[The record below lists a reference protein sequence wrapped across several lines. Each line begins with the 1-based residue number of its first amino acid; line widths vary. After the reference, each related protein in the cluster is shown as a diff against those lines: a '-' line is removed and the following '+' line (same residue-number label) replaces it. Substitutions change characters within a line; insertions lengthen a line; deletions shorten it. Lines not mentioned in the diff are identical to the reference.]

1 MARAKGF
8 SLWLMPSGDLCEALA
23 HTILRLSRI
32 YQTPAF
38 EPHVTLLGELTEPE
52 AEVLS
57 KTQHLA
63 SLIRPCEIRLSRAD
77 YLSDY
82 FRCLFLRVEE
92 TKPVMEANLK
102 ARKVFNR
109 YRDPKYMPHLSLMY
123 GSLGPG
129 VKETI
134 VPRVGDYFE
143 KRFEVRSIV
152 FISLQNLNTQ
162 RPAIVVTSNSL
173 RLIYSIHSIA
183 ERNSCST
190 L

>member
-8 SLWLMPSGDLCEALA
+8 SLWLMPSGDLYEALA
-23 HTILRLSRI
+23 HTILRLSRV

-52 AEVLS
+52 TEVLS

-92 TKPVMEANLK
+92 TEPVMAELVADLRRMIEETRAAVAATVNAGLTMLYWQIGRRIGQEILK
-102 ARKVFNR
+102 GERAEYGKEIVAT
-109 YRDPKYMPHLSLMY
+109 LS
-123 GSLGPG
+123 
-129 VKETI
+129 
-134 VPRVGDYFE
+134 
-143 KRFEVRSIV
+143 
-152 FISLQNLNTQ
+152 QQ
-162 RPAIVVTSNSL
+162 
-173 RLIYSIHSIA
+173 
-183 ERNSCST
+183 
-190 L
+190 

>member
-1 MARAKGF
+1 
-8 SLWLMPSGDLCEALA
+8 MPSGDLYEALA
-23 HTILRLSRI
+23 HTILRLSRV

-38 EPHVTLLGELTEPE
+38 ESHVTLLGELTEPE

-109 YRDPKYMPHLSLMY
+109 YRGHGFRTLILTCY
-123 GSLGPG
+123 G
-129 VKETI
+129 
-134 VPRVGDYFE
+134 
-143 KRFEVRSIV
+143 
-152 FISLQNLNTQ
+152 
-162 RPAIVVTSNSL
+162 
-173 RLIYSIHSIA
+173 
-183 ERNSCST
+183 
-190 L
+190 